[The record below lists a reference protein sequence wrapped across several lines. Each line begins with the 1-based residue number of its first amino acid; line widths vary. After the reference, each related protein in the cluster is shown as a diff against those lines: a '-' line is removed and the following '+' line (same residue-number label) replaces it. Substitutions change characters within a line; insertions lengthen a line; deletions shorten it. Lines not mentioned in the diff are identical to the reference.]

1 MREAKE
7 AINGNEA
14 GIIKI
19 RAEIHSQLQVRE
31 KRMYSLGS
39 RQRVAQSTF
48 SMHTRR
54 NGTESHNRLNTLQPR
69 CLEA

>member
-7 AINGNEA
+7 AINGNDA
-14 GIIKI
+14 GTIKI

-39 RQRVAQSTF
+39 HRRVAQCTF
-48 SMHTRR
+48 SMQ
-54 NGTESHNRLNTLQPR
+54 NGNATESHNRLNTLQPR
-69 CLEA
+69 CVET